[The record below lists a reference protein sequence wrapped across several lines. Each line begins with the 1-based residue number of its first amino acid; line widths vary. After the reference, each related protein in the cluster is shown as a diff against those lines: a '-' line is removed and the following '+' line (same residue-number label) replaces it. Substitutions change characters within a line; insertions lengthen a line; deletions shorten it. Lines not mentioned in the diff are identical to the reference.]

1 MQRCINQVF
10 RSNIRL
16 PAEMRGGKGDCT
28 TCTTDEANKNCSG
41 FYPIAIF
48 TFEVKEVVHELERK
62 TISER
67 VVYSTAI

>member
-10 RSNIRL
+10 RSKIRL

-28 TCTTDEANKNCSG
+28 ICTPDEKNKNCPG

-48 TFEVKEVVHELERK
+48 TFEVKEANREVAQTK
-62 TISER
+62 
-67 VVYSTAI
+67 STMSTMFQ